1 MQVGDMVYYLYTDKK
16 NNPIKI
22 AASVLAVEPEN
33 IHIRVGRFDILSSKL
48 VTFESTVTRDKLLP
62 RTIPCSFEDAL
73 KGISGALD

>member
-1 MQVGDMVYYLYTDKK
+1 MVYYLYTDKK
-16 NNPIKI
+16 NKQVKI

-62 RTIPCSFEDAL
+62 RNIPCSFEDAL
-73 KGISGALD
+73 RGTAGSLD